1 MVSSIFWLKKF
12 NYLFFFFQKVQIFPK
27 KNVPIEKLIIFM
39 AKKKIISLKKDKKR
53 L

>member
-27 KNVPIEKLIIFM
+27 KNVPIEKWIIFM